1 MPQTKAQILADQ
13 QAKLD
18 AAFINPDITDKRHLL
33 VQLAEVQ
40 SVMSANNPTS
50 SGGTPTDITAG
61 IDGSADIESIKSTLD
76 NILLELRDDRQIT
89 ETVWYDRITPTLFYI
104 RRSTVDQDTG
114 TISISFQNIDASPA
128 TPIVANLVQTAST
141 TDIET
146 IPFNYRASVDGAG
159 YLIGDRIQELQI
171 INASGTVL
179 ATAWFNRTDGNNL
192 LSPPNIADLTPS
204 ETKSDELLANLNAI
218 ATATL
223 AELGINADTTIP
235 ANNTDPATLKGL
247 IRRSNDL
254 IIESSTVTAQVIG
267 DELDLSIAT
276 TPTQPAT
283 LKAIERGLWQT
294 LLDTI
299 LNTGDVNDTTIP
311 SSAGDP
317 ATLKGLNRLIVGS
330 IGSLINSVTD
340 RSQIT
345 RLTDGVRDAVIKA
358 GSTAP
363 VAADP
368 ALVVALSPNSAVVNL
383 PTAFLTDITAI
394 KTNTAKISQFSYQT
408 AEDAAGTV
416 FLIKTDTSTQA
427 STYINTTTGAVTAPG
442 QVELSDPT
450 SNGGQ
455 VELNEYTALTTSAG
469 NWTPNQILTRIRI
482 GNTATGGFT
491 STIWQK
497 PDGTVLTTIPVID
510 VDCEDTSKTLQTT
523 ATNTLGSIG
532 LAADVTVPATVASA
546 STLKG
551 LIRLVAQTLTDR
563 SQFAKLTDGITNA
576 VIKAASTAPVAVD
589 PALVVAISPNSPT
602 QVGSP
607 IWIRDVAVAAINT
620 TTIGPSITPTWGDS
634 FQIEIITTAITGAG
648 AAVQVTVQETIDE
661 NFWIDVYKFEPITTT
676 SSVRSLIMP
685 RHGAKYRTI
694 ETVTGTTPVITRLI
708 NRLQR
713 NGPAPTYDAVVKR
726 KGTFNLL
733 NTGFD
738 IPLYGRTRRI
748 VSTNRTATLYFW
760 QIHDS
765 PVAIVAG
772 AVPVAAEV
780 YQLPATSTL
789 PFTVADFGE
798 HGTILGANPR
808 LVLSTTF
815 ATYTPL
821 SAVLANNISWMVES
835 L

>member
-1 MPQTKAQILADQ
+1 MPQTKSQILADQ

-33 VQLAEVQ
+33 TQLAEVQ
-40 SVMSANNPTS
+40 SVVSGGTPTS

-61 IDGSADIESIKSTLD
+61 IDGSADIEAIKTTLAAIAANTAAD
-76 NILLELRDDRQIT
+76 KFEFALLED
-89 ETVWYDRITPTLFYI
+89 
-104 RRSTVDQDTG
+104 S
-114 TISISFQNIDASPA
+114 
-128 TPIVANLVQTAST
+128 
-141 TDIET
+141 
-146 IPFNYRASVDGAG
+146 
-159 YLIGDRIQELQI
+159 
-171 INASGTVL
+171 SGTVYYNKIDKVVGTVTPLTLSL
-179 ATAWFNRTDGNNL
+179 AAYTPVPPATIVSPDVGKVAISTIYEAITTSGADWTIGQQLRRVESWSLGASSNTLVSSAWINDDTGATLTVIPTLGTDVRGEDDLVLDTLRQASDRL
-192 LSPPNIADLTPS
+192 LDL
-204 ETKSDELLANLNAI
+204 
-218 ATATL
+218 L

-235 ANNTDPATLKGL
+235 TTNLDPATLKGL

-254 IIESSTVTAQVIG
+254 IVESSAVTASAIG

-299 LNTGDVNDTTIP
+299 LNTGDANDTTIP
-311 SSAGDP
+311 SGAGDP

-330 IGSLINSVTD
+330 IGSLINIVTNK
-340 RSQIT
+340 SQFT
-345 RLTDGVRDAVIKA
+345 RLTDGITNAVIKA
-358 GSTAP
+358 PSTAP

-368 ALVVALSPNSAVVNL
+368 ALVVALSSNSAIVNL
-383 PTAFLTDITAI
+383 PPALLTDIATI
-394 KTNTAKISQFSYQT
+394 KANTAKISQFSYQLG
-408 AEDAAGTV
+408 EDSAGIAL
-416 FLIKTDTSTQA
+416 LIKTDTATNA
-427 STYINTTTGAVTAPG
+427 STYINTTTGAIVTPTGAI
-442 QVELSDPT
+442 ELSDNT
-450 SNGGQ
+450 VNGGQ

-497 PDGTVLTTIPVID
+497 PDGTVLATIPVID
-510 VDCEDTSKTLQTT
+510 TDCEDTSKTLQTT

-532 LAADVTVPATVASA
+532 LAADVAIPATVTTA

-563 SQFAKLTDGITNA
+563 SQFAKLTDGITNSA
-576 VIKAASTAPVAVD
+576 IKAASTAPVATD

-602 QVGSP
+602 QIGSP
-607 IWIRDVAVAAINT
+607 IWIRDVANAAINT
-620 TTIGPSITPTWGDS
+620 TTIDPTIAPAWGDS
-634 FQIEIITTAITGAG
+634 FQIEVLVSAITGVG
-648 AAVQVTVQETIDE
+648 AALQVNVQETIDE

-676 SSVRSLIMP
+676 GSFRSLIMP

-713 NGPAPTYDAVVKR
+713 NGAAPTYDAVVKR
-726 KGTFNLL
+726 KGGFNLL

-765 PVAIVAG
+765 PVAIGAG

-808 LVLSTTF
+808 IVLSTTF

-821 SAVLANNISWMVES
+821 SAVLTGNLSYFVES